1 MRIPAPSP
9 LVTGLA
15 KAISVFLQV
24 GLRRDL
30 DDQTVSLAC
39 YYCRC
44 VDRDDVVGTA
54 ECSNGLLGAHD
65 WSGTPNGGSIGM
77 VSASS
82 HQFQSTGMWIGVF
95 LMDYETRFFVGCT
108 DLPWVGFACPGMD

>member
-54 ECSNGLLGAHD
+54 E
-65 WSGTPNGGSIGM
+65 
-77 VSASS
+77 
-82 HQFQSTGMWIGVF
+82 
-95 LMDYETRFFVGCT
+95 
-108 DLPWVGFACPGMD
+108 